1 MMETDVTLILSDGR
15 NPSRQITVRANRF
28 TIGRGPDN
36 DLTIDDHGLS
46 RRHALIEMFDGVVQ
60 ASDCASRNGTLING
74 APVRDATPLRD
85 GDTIEIGD
93 ACTITVCI
101 NAQREAETAADD
113 RLVEETTAFGAR
125 RRPTDAFLRPPVIAI
140 GAAVILLATA
150 LISALLFGEGRRLGA
165 GSRDSTNRMAENKNV
180 SQVLPA
186 SGQDAG
192 AEHRT
197 ENVSIEQI
205 EKAAVQV
212 MRRISSDDRPYVF
225 PPNAVAALNDIK
237 RQVELYIGSPGLE
250 GALGSLGQHGSQI
263 AAEARRE
270 GIEPYLLIYTA
281 LAETDGGRTRANPA
295 AAAREVLPRLRSL
308 RATFGTE
315 LADKSLII
323 VAAYRMGGGTK
334 KSHPLLETMRRVVKN
349 PQTER
354 NVWYLHERNG
364 FDLEVYDFV
373 VKFLALG
380 IIAQNPRQFG
390 VEAAPLAF

>member
-1 MMETDVTLILSDGR
+1 MEPDVTLILSNGR
-15 NPSRQITVRANRF
+15 NPPRPIAVRSNRF

-36 DLTIDDHGLS
+36 DLTIDDPGLS
-46 RRHALIEMFDGVVQ
+46 RRHALIEKFGSVVQ

-74 APVRDATPLRD
+74 TPVREATSLRD

-101 NAQREAETAADD
+101 GAQRGAETTADD
-113 RLVEETTAFGAR
+113 RPVDERKASGAR
-125 RRPTDAFLRPPVIAI
+125 RRPAEAFLRPPVIAI
-140 GAAVILLATA
+140 GAAVTLLVTA
-150 LISALLFGEGRRLGA
+150 LIFALLFGERRQLGA
-165 GSRDSTNRMAENKNV
+165 GSRDNKNRVAENGNV

-186 SGQDAG
+186 SGQDADTK
-192 AEHRT
+192 HLT
-197 ENVSIEQI
+197 ESVSIEQI
-205 EKAAVQV
+205 EKAAAQV
-212 MRRISSDDRPYVF
+212 MRRVSSDDRPYVF
-225 PPNAVAALNDIK
+225 PSNAVGALQDIK
-237 RQVELYIGSPGLE
+237 RQVELYSVSSSLE
-250 GALGSLGQHGSQI
+250 GALGSLGQRGSQV

-270 GIEPYLLIYTA
+270 GIEPYLVIYTA
-281 LAETDGGRTRANPA
+281 LAETDGGRTRADPA
-295 AAAREVLPRLRSL
+295 AAAREVLPRLQSL

-323 VAAYRMGGGTK
+323 VAAYKMGGGTK
-334 KSHPLLETMRRVVKN
+334 KSHPLLDTMRRVVKN

-354 NVWYLHERNG
+354 NVWYLHEHGGLGR
-364 FDLEVYDFV
+364 EVYDFV